1 MSSNGRPSQ
10 NGHREAKGG
19 TLVLGGGFGGAYVA
33 RLLGK
38 RGATVVSL
46 DGSMLYTPLLP
57 EVAAGAIEPRHVV
70 VPLRMMCPEAEIVRG
85 RAVGL
90 DEATKRVSVETD
102 VGPVEL
108 GYERLVV
115 ALGSIPRM
123 LPIPG
128 LAEHSIGFKSLGD
141 AIYLRNHILRNLERA
156 EADPANAE
164 RYLTFVF
171 VGAGYAGVEALA
183 ELIDLVSD
191 AHRHYPSVRDTPHR
205 WVLVDAG
212 SRILGEVPDRLSEYA
227 AAQLRKRSVD
237 IRLGTT
243 LESVE
248 PTAVTFSDGTRLET
262 DTLVWTAGVTPN
274 PLLGEFGLPLDGR
287 GRVVVDSH
295 LRVDGRSDVWALGDC
310 ARVPN
315 LATPDQPDPPT
326 CQHAL
331 RQARRLA
338 KTLRGRSPRPYR
350 YRSLGSGATLGKD
363 KGIAIGFGVRMRG
376 ILGAT
381 VTRTYHLH
389 QLPLFSRR
397 MRVLTD
403 GMLSKMFR
411 RDMTEMGFTEPPRPV
426 RP

>member
-1 MSSNGRPSQ
+1 MNTNGSNGNRT
-10 NGHREAKGG
+10 AKGG

-38 RGATVVSL
+38 QGATIVSL

-70 VPLRMMCPEAEIVRG
+70 VPLRMMCPEAEVLRG

-90 DEATKRVSVETD
+90 NEAAMTVKVESD
-102 VGPVEL
+102 LGEVEL

-115 ALGSIPRM
+115 ALGSVPRM

-128 LAEHSIGFKSLGD
+128 LAEHGLGFKSLAD
-141 AIYLRNHILRNLERA
+141 AIYLRNHVLRNLERA
-156 EADPANAE
+156 DADPENAE

-171 VGAGYAGVEALA
+171 VGAGFAGVEALA
-183 ELIDLVSD
+183 ELIDLVHD
-191 AHRHYPSVRDTPHR
+191 AHRHYPTIRDTPHR

-212 SRILGEVPDRLSEYA
+212 SRILGEVPDRLSDYA
-227 AAQLRKRSVD
+227 ATQLRKRSVD

-248 PTAVTFSDGTRLET
+248 PTAVSFSDGTRLET

-274 PLLGEFGLPLDGR
+274 PLLGEFGLPLDER

-295 LRVDGRSDVWALGDC
+295 LRVEGRDDVWALGDC

-315 LATPDQPDPPT
+315 EATPGQVDPPT

-338 KTLRGRSPRPYR
+338 KTLRGRAPKPYH

-376 ILGAT
+376 ALGAA
-381 VTRTYHLH
+381 VTRSYHLH
-389 QLPLFSRR
+389 QLPLFSRKV
-397 MRVLTD
+397 RVLTD
-403 GMLSKMFR
+403 GMLSKIFR
-411 RDMTEMGFTEPPRPV
+411 RDMTEMGLTEAPRPL